1 MQMNSVGTS
10 WISGYLDGTNSIQN
24 NTIPINKLI
33 KTASNNYKVI
43 RQDATS
49 ANFELSL
56 IDNNMIND
64 NTIKGEKL
72 QNNSIDLASK

>member
-1 MQMNSVGTS
+1 MNSVGNS

-33 KTASNNYKVI
+33 KTAANNYKVI

-56 IDNNMIND
+56 ITNDMITD
-64 NTIKGEKL
+64 NTITGEK
-72 QNNSIDLASK
+72 I